1 MKLYYEF
8 KKIILSKDFWIIAG
22 IFLIMNVGLILFETN
37 TSSDMRV
44 RHDTKYNEIMDT
56 LDSLS
61 VDRKI
66 DYLNDEIEEI
76 SKVNEI
82 EEMLN
87 SGSSIN
93 DLSKQDRTLYF
104 RYNDR
109 LKNISL
115 ANYKVLLLST
125 KTEIEN
131 NYSYSDY
138 VISVKE
144 GINNIKKDPIWK
156 TYSNHKKDSFDKMY
170 MAYDNLEKIT
180 ITENRKLTL
189 DVIASNKTIDIMM
202 VAFVILVV
210 SYVFQSDEKTKMSDI
225 ISASKVGYKRISF
238 LKLITSII
246 IVLLFTFIFYLLF
259 ILTSSF
265 RYGFVDLNS
274 SIQSY
279 STFST
284 SPYPFTVFQYYIF
297 LISYKVFVYSLIVL
311 IAAIFYRMFSNR
323 RVGIALFCIILVI
336 SAILYNV
343 ISENSYLYL
352 VKYLN
357 IFGLLQFS
365 EMIKMFI
372 FIEANLLST
381 LWLNISLLITVLGI
395 IICLP
400 IYLKLITKRRNFKSS
415 FNFSQRLRFYKPKSV
430 SLFFHELYK
439 IMFLNKSFL
448 VLLMGLFL
456 ITTINIQENNTNVYK
471 LEKLTIELIEEY
483 GGIKSEDTNKF
494 IAKTS
499 KKYSKQKNLVEDA
512 YSKFNNNKITE
523 KEYNLIVQEYQEQ
536 HIERTAFERFKE
548 LYESSEEY
556 VIYKKPYDII
566 FSQYSAKN
574 EIFISLVCIMLLIII
589 LSDIYVIDKVYD
601 EDQIYITTVNGR
613 SVRRNNKIMNS
624 ILLVAFLFIASFVIQ
639 FLIVQ
644 YKYGFESLNAP
655 MTSVLDMEINSEGFI
670 AYPYLQ
676 SISLKAY
683 ILLINFIRIIG
694 LLFVAVTCI
703 LISLLS
709 RNRISAVL
717 VSAVVFFV
725 PSLLHLIGLTFAKY
739 FSVFD
744 VISGNVFVR
753 QIYLYPKLVLFMLLI
768 IVNYYTILKLT
779 EE

>member
-22 IFLIMNVGLILFETN
+22 IFLIMNVALILFETN

-104 RYNDR
+104 SYNDR

-170 MAYDNLEKIT
+170 MAYDNLKKIT

-456 ITTINIQENNTNVYK
+456 ITTINIQENNTNIYK

-512 YSKFNNNKITE
+512 YSKFN
-523 KEYNLIVQEYQEQ
+523 
-536 HIERTAFERFKE
+536 
-548 LYESSEEY
+548 
-556 VIYKKPYDII
+556 
-566 FSQYSAKN
+566 
-574 EIFISLVCIMLLIII
+574 
-589 LSDIYVIDKVYD
+589 
-601 EDQIYITTVNGR
+601 
-613 SVRRNNKIMNS
+613 NNKIMNS